1 MRGLCAVIHGVF
13 AVICGGAFFG
23 VILASAQVPDR
34 DLPLM
39 PWPAQVTPTSG
50 KFLIT
55 QTFTAVISGAGSVS
69 TKDDTRVRDGATR
82 ALYRLFR
89 ETGIPISLTLA
100 DEKAS
105 PSLSVVVERKKPG
118 IQKLGDD
125 ESYRLSITPD
135 RVRIVATEPLGAL
148 RGLETF
154 LQLVR
159 ISSSGFSAPAV
170 EIDDHPRFGWRG
182 LSLDVSRHF
191 IGVDGI
197 KRTIDGLAAVKMN
210 VLHWHLSDDQ
220 GFRIESKKYP
230 RLQEKGSDGQFYTQ
244 AEVREIIAY
253 ARDRGVRVVPE
264 FDMPGHA
271 TSWFPGYPSLASGK
285 GPYEMVREPGV
296 LTATMDPTKES
307 TYKFLDGFI
316 GEMAKLFPDA
326 YFHIGG
332 DEVSPR
338 GEWYQNPHIA
348 AFMKKHRLADF
359 PALQAYFN
367 RRVLKIVTKHGKHME
382 GWDEILHP
390 DLPKSSLIQSW
401 RGKKSLAEAARQGY
415 SGILSAGYYLDLMQP
430 AAQHYAVDPLKDA
443 DPSKN
448 EVGSLTAEEQRRV
461 LGGEAAMWEEIAT
474 MENIDVKLWPRVAAI
489 AERFWSPQDVTDVA
503 SMYRRLEATSHW
515 LDLQGLQHLSE
526 IRLMQA
532 RLAGSFDPAPLAVL
546 ASILEPMKGYSR
558 HRTQKFS
565 SIFPFNRLVDAIPPE
580 SDAAREFRDAVDRVV
595 GASQG
600 DPRSDERGLAGDGP
614 APLDGLAGHG
624 PAPLDYVRA
633 RLTEWRR
640 NTAAVL
646 PVLQSNSLLAEDI
659 DVANAVAELC
669 SIGLEALGPKPDA
682 ARVQAMLAAIE
693 ADSKPKAEMLIQ
705 IAPGILK
712 LVQRLQ

>member
-1 MRGLCAVIHGVF
+1 
-13 AVICGGAFFG
+13 
-23 VILASAQVPDR
+23 
-34 DLPLM
+34 M
-39 PWPAQVTPTSG
+39 PWPSQVTATSD
-50 KFLIT
+50 KFIIT
-55 QTFTAVISGAGSVS
+55 QTFTAAISGAGSAT
-69 TKDDTRVRDGATR
+69 TKDDARVRDGVTR
-82 ALYRLFR
+82 ALHQLFR
-89 ETGIPISLTLA
+89 ETGIPVSFNLV
-100 DEKAS
+100 DEQSA

-135 RVRIVATEPLGAL
+135 RVRIVATEPLGAI
-148 RGLETF
+148 RGIETF
-154 LQLVR
+154 LQLVT
-159 ISSSGFSAPAV
+159 IGPSGFSAPAV

-197 KRTIDGLAAVKMN
+197 KRTLDGLAAVKMN

-244 AEVREIIAY
+244 AEVRDIIAY

-271 TSWFPGYPSLASGK
+271 TSWFPGYPSLASGT
-285 GPYEMVREPGV
+285 GPYEIVREPGI

-338 GEWYQNPHIA
+338 GEWYHNAHIA
-348 AFMKKHRLADF
+348 AFMKKNHLANF
-359 PALQAYFN
+359 AALQAYFN
-367 RRVLKIVTKHGKHME
+367 RRVLKIVTKYGKHME

-390 DLPKSSLIQSW
+390 DLPKSSMIQSW

-415 SGILSAGYYLDLMQP
+415 NGILSAGYYLDLMDP
-430 AAQHYAVDPLKDA
+430 AAKHYAVDPLKD
-443 DPSKN
+443 
-448 EVGSLTAEEQRRV
+448 ETAGLSDKEKKRV
-461 LGGEAAMWEEIAT
+461 LGGEAAMWEELAT
-474 MENIDVKLWPRVAAI
+474 MENIDVKLWPRLAAI
-489 AERFWSPQDVTDVA
+489 AERFWSPEDVTDIA

-515 LDLQGLQHLSE
+515 LDLQGMQHLNE

-532 RLAGSFDPAPLAVL
+532 RLAGTVDPAPLAML

-580 SDAAREFRDAVDRVV
+580 SEAARKFRDAVDRSDLDLVR
-595 GASQG
+595 
-600 DPRSDERGLAGDGP
+600 PRLIDW
-614 APLDGLAGHG
+614 
-624 PAPLDYVRA
+624 RA
-633 RLTEWRR
+633 NAT
-640 NTAAVL
+640 AVL
-646 PVLQSNSLLAEDI
+646 PILQSNSLLTEDLE
-659 DVANAVAELC
+659 VANAVAELC

-682 ARVQAMLAAIE
+682 VRVQAMLAAID

-712 LVQRLQ
+712 LVQKIQ

>member
-1 MRGLCAVIHGVF
+1 MTRAILAWRGLSSLQSRESSRLFLGS
-13 AVICGGAFFG
+13 
-23 VILASAQVPDR
+23 LALLFVATSSAQTIDR

-39 PWPAQVTPTSG
+39 PWPSHVTRSPDQ
-50 KFLIT
+50 FVIT
-55 QTFTAVISGAGSVS
+55 QTFTAGISGAGSAS
-69 TKDDTRVRDGATR
+69 TKDDTRVRDAATR
-82 ALYRLFR
+82 ALYQLFR

-100 DEKAS
+100 DEKTS
-105 PSLSVVVERKKPG
+105 PAMLVVVERKKPG
-118 IQKLGDD
+118 VQKLGDD

-135 RVRIVATEPLGAL
+135 RVRVIATEPLGAL

-159 ISSSGFSAPAV
+159 IGAPNSNAPSGFAAPSV

-197 KRTIDGLAAVKMN
+197 KRTIDGLADVKLN

-244 AEVREIIAY
+244 TEVRDIVAY
-253 ARDRGVRVVPE
+253 ARDRGVRIVPE

-271 TSWFPGYPSLASGK
+271 TSWFPGYPSLASGT
-285 GPYEMVREPGV
+285 GPYEIVREPGV

-307 TYKFLDGFI
+307 TYRFLDGFI

-332 DEVSPR
+332 DEVSSS
-338 GEWYQNPHIA
+338 GEWAHNPRIA
-348 AFMKKHRLADF
+348 AFMKKNHLANF

-367 RRVLKIVTKHGKHME
+367 KRLLKIVSKHGKHME

-390 DLPKSSLIQSW
+390 DLPKSSVIQSW

-415 SGILSAGYYLDLMQP
+415 SGILSAGYYLDLMDP
-430 AAQHYAVDPLKDA
+430 AAKHYAVDPLKDETA
-443 DPSKN
+443 
-448 EVGSLTAEEQRRV
+448 SLTEEEKKRV
-461 LGGEAAMWEEIAT
+461 LGGEAAMWEELAT
-474 MENIDVKLWPRVAAI
+474 RENIDVKLWPRLAAI
-489 AERFWSPQDVTDVA
+489 AERFWSPEDVTDVA

-515 LDLQGLQHLSE
+515 LDLQGMQHLSE

-532 RLAGSFDPAPLAVL
+532 RLAGSFDPAPLAMF

-558 HRTQKFS
+558 HRTQQFS

-580 SDAAREFRDAVDRVV
+580 SDAAREFRDAVDR
-595 GASQG
+595 G
-600 DPRSDERGLAGDGP
+600 DM
-614 APLDGLAGHG
+614 
-624 PAPLDYVRA
+624 DYVRA
-633 RLTEWRR
+633 RLTEWQK
-640 NTAAVL
+640 NVTNVL
-646 PVLQSNSLLAEDI
+646 PILQSNSLLTEDI
-659 DVANAVAELC
+659 EVANAVGELC

-682 ARVQAMLAAIE
+682 AREQAMLAAID
-693 ADSKPKAEMLIQ
+693 AASKPKAEMLIQ
-705 IAPGILK
+705 IAPGISK
-712 LVQRLQ
+712 LVERVQ

>member
-1 MRGLCAVIHGVF
+1 MMRGVLALVRGVF
-13 AVICGGAFFG
+13 AVTCGGACFC
-23 VILASAQVPDR
+23 VSSASAQVPDR
-34 DLPLM
+34 DLPGSNLSMM
-39 PWPAQVTPTSG
+39 PWPSQVTATSG
-50 KFLIT
+50 KFIIT
-55 QTFTAVISGAGSVS
+55 QTFTAAISGAGSAS
-69 TKDDTRVRDGATR
+69 TKDDARVRDSVTR
-82 ALYRLFR
+82 ALYQLFR
-89 ETGIPISLTLA
+89 ETGIPVSLTLA
-100 DEKAS
+100 DEKSS
-105 PSLSVVVERKKPG
+105 PSMSVVVERKKPG

-135 RVRIVATEPLGAL
+135 HVRIIATEPLGAM

-154 LQLVR
+154 LQLVT
-159 ISSSGFSAPAV
+159 IGPSGFSAPTV

-244 AEVREIIAY
+244 SEVRDIIAY

-264 FDMPGHA
+264 FDIPGHA
-271 TSWFPGYPSLASGK
+271 TSWFPGYPSLASGPATGK
-285 GPYEMVREPGV
+285 APYQIVREPGV

-307 TYKFLDGFI
+307 TYRFLDGFI
-316 GEMAKLFPDA
+316 GEMTKLFPDD

-338 GEWYQNPHIA
+338 GEWYHNAHIA
-348 AFMKKHRLADF
+348 AFMKKNHLANF

-367 RRVLKIVTKHGKHME
+367 KRVLKIVTKHGKHME

-390 DLPKSSLIQSW
+390 DLPKSSMIQSW

-415 SGILSAGYYLDLMQP
+415 SGILSAGYYLDLMDS
-430 AAQHYAVDPLKDA
+430 AAKHYAVDPLKD
-443 DPSKN
+443 
-448 EVGSLTAEEQRRV
+448 ETAGLSDEEKKRV
-461 LGGEAAMWEEIAT
+461 LGGEAAMWEELAT
-474 MENIDVKLWPRVAAI
+474 MENIDVKLWPRLAAI
-489 AERFWSPQDVTDVA
+489 AERFWSPEDVTDVA

-532 RLAGSFDPAPLAVL
+532 RLAGSFDPAPLAMF

-580 SDAAREFRDAVDRVV
+580 SDAAREFRDAVDHN
-595 GASQG
+595 
-600 DPRSDERGLAGDGP
+600 D
-614 APLDGLAGHG
+614 
-624 PAPLDYVRA
+624 LDYVRA
-633 RLTEWRR
+633 RLTEWRK
-640 NTAAVL
+640 NAGTVL
-646 PVLQSNSLLAEDI
+646 PTLQSNGLLTEDI
-659 DVANAVAELC
+659 EVANAVADLC

-682 ARVQAMLAAIE
+682 ARVQAMLAAVD

-712 LVQRLQ
+712 LVQKIQ

>member
-1 MRGLCAVIHGVF
+1 MMRGVLPVVCGAF
-13 AVICGGAFFG
+13 AVMASGALFS
-23 VILASAQVPDR
+23 VIPASAQVFDR

-39 PWPAQVTPTSG
+39 PWPSQVTPTSG
-50 KFLIT
+50 KFIIT
-55 QTFTAVISGAGSVS
+55 QTFTAAIGGVGS
-69 TKDDTRVRDGATR
+69 TPAKDDTRVRDAVTR

-100 DEKAS
+100 DEKSS
-105 PSLSVVVERKKPG
+105 PSLLVVVERKKPG

-125 ESYRLSITPD
+125 ESYRLSITSD

-159 ISSSGFSAPAV
+159 ISAPNTSTPGGFSAPAV

-244 AEVREIIAY
+244 AEVRDLIAY
-253 ARDRGVRVVPE
+253 ARNRGVRVVPE

-285 GPYEMVREPGV
+285 GPYEIVREPGV

-338 GEWYQNPHIA
+338 GEWFHNPHIA
-348 AFMKKHRLADF
+348 AFMKKNHLANF

-367 RRVLKIVTKHGKHME
+367 RRVLKVVTKHGKHME

-390 DLPKSSLIQSW
+390 DLPKSSMIQSW

-415 SGILSAGYYLDLMQP
+415 SVILSNGYYLDLMDP
-430 AAQHYAVDPLKDA
+430 AAKHYAVDPLKNADA
-443 DPSKN
+443 SKN
-448 EVGSLTAEEQRRV
+448 EVGSLTAEEQKRV
-461 LGGEAAMWEEIAT
+461 LGGEAAMWEELAT

-489 AERFWSPQDVTDVA
+489 AERFWSSEDVTDVA

-515 LDLQGLQHLSE
+515 LDLQGMQHLSE

-532 RLAGSFDPAPLAVL
+532 RLAGNFDPAPLAVL

-558 HRTQKFS
+558 HRAQKYS

-580 SDAAREFRDAVDRVV
+580 SREAREFRDAADR
-595 GASQG
+595 G
-600 DPRSDERGLAGDGP
+600 E
-614 APLDGLAGHG
+614 
-624 PAPLDYVRA
+624 LDYVRA
-633 RLTEWRR
+633 RLTEWRGATDR
-640 NTAAVL
+640 VAAML
-646 PVLQSNSLLAEDI
+646 KSNALLTEDI
-659 DVANAVAELC
+659 EVANAVAELC

-682 ARVQAMLAAIE
+682 ARVQAMLAAID

-712 LVQRLQ
+712 LVQKFQ

>member
-1 MRGLCAVIHGVF
+1 MTRGVLAVIHGVC
-13 AVICGGAFFG
+13 AVICG
-23 VILASAQVPDR
+23 VIPASAQVSDR
-34 DLPLM
+34 ELPGSSLTMM
-39 PWPAQVTPTSG
+39 PWPSQVTTTSG
-50 KFLIT
+50 KFIIT
-55 QTFTAVISGAGSVS
+55 QTVTAAIGGAGSAS
-69 TKDDTRVRDGATR
+69 TKDDTRVRDAVTR
-82 ALYRLFR
+82 SLYRLFR
-89 ETGIPISLTLA
+89 ETGIPVSLNLV
-100 DEKAS
+100 DEKSA
-105 PSLSVVVERKKPG
+105 PSLLVVVERKRPG

-159 ISSSGFSAPAV
+159 IPSSGFSAPTV

-244 AEVREIIAY
+244 AEVRDIIAY

-271 TSWFPGYPSLASGK
+271 TSWFPGYPSLASGT
-285 GPYEMVREPGV
+285 GPYQIVREPGI

-338 GEWYQNPHIA
+338 GEWYHNAHIA
-348 AFMKKHRLADF
+348 VFMKKKHLADF

-367 RRVLKIVTKHGKHME
+367 KRVLKIVTKYGKRME

-390 DLPKSSLIQSW
+390 DLPKSSMIQSW

-415 SGILSAGYYLDLMQP
+415 SGILSAGYYLDLMDP
-430 AAQHYAVDPLKDA
+430 AAKHYAVDPLKD
-443 DPSKN
+443 
-448 EVGSLTAEEQRRV
+448 ETAGLSDEEKKRV
-461 LGGEAAMWEEIAT
+461 LGGEAAMWEELAT
-474 MENIDVKLWPRVAAI
+474 MENIDVKLWPRLAAI
-489 AERFWSPQDVTDVA
+489 AERFWSPEDVTDVA
-503 SMYRRLEATSHW
+503 SMYRRLEETGHW

-526 IRLMQA
+526 IRVMQA
-532 RLAGSFDPAPLAVL
+532 RLAGSFDPAPLAMF

-580 SDAAREFRDAVDRVV
+580 SEAAREFRDAVDHVV
-595 GASQG
+595 DNVSVGQG
-600 DPRSDERGLAGDGP
+600 DPRSDERGLT
-614 APLDGLAGHG
+614 GLG

-633 RLTEWRR
+633 RLIDWRA
-640 NTAAVL
+640 NATAVL
-646 PVLQSNSLLAEDI
+646 PMLQTNSLLTEDI
-659 DVANAVAELC
+659 EVANGVAELC

-682 ARVQAMLAAIE
+682 ARVQAMLAAVD

-705 IAPGILK
+705 IAPGIVK
-712 LVQRLQ
+712 LVQKLQ